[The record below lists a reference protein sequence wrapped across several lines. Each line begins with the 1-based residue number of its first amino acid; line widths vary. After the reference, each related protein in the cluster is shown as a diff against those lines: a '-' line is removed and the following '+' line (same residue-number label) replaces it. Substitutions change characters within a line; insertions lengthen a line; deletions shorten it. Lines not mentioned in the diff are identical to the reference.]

1 MIYYIKLIRPL
12 NCLITFLTVIVAAFI
27 ASENSFP
34 FVIIVSGAIAAFLV
48 AAAGN
53 VINDFFDI
61 ETDKIAHPD
70 RPLITGNIGRKSA
83 LYFYLIL
90 NVIAI
95 LISYFI
101 SLIVFGIVVLSAVLL
116 LLYSFTLKRVILF
129 GNFTVAW
136 LTGMVF
142 LFGGVLAGNI
152 YAAVVPGIFAFLI
165 NFIREIVKDI
175 QDIKGDLN
183 AGIIT
188 FPSRFGIDKTMV
200 IIFVLTITLI
210 LITFH
215 PFIFSYYRIEYFL
228 VIMII
233 VNPVLVYFLK
243 SLYNNNS
250 PENLKKLSTVLKLNM
265 LFGLIAIYL
274 GK

>member
-34 FVIIVSGAIAAFLV
+34 FAIIVSGAIAAFLV

-53 VINDFFDI
+53 VINDYFDVEI
-61 ETDKIAHPD
+61 DKIAHPD
-70 RPLITGNIGRKSA
+70 RPLITGNIEKKRA

-101 SLIVFGIVVLSAVLL
+101 SLVVFGIVVLSAVLL

-152 YAAVVPGIFAFLI
+152 YAAVVPAIFAFMI

-250 PENLKKLSTVLKLNM
+250 PENLKKLSGVLKLNM

>member
-34 FVIIVSGAIAAFLV
+34 FAIIVSGAISAFLV
-48 AAAGN
+48 TAAGN
-53 VINDFFDI
+53 VINDYYDI
-61 ETDKIAHPD
+61 EIDKVAHPD
-70 RPLITGNIGRKSA
+70 RPLITGNIEKKRA

-101 SLIVFGIVVLSAVLL
+101 SLVVFGIVVLSAVLL

-152 YAAVVPGIFAFLI
+152 YAAVVPAIFAFMI

-250 PENLKKLSTVLKLNM
+250 PENLKKLSGVLKLNM

>member
-34 FVIIVSGAIAAFLV
+34 FAIIVSGAISAFLV
-48 AAAGN
+48 TAAGN
-53 VINDFFDI
+53 VINDYFDI
-61 ETDKIAHPD
+61 EIDKVAHPD
-70 RPLITGNIGRKSA
+70 RPLITGNIEKKRA

-101 SLIVFGIVVLSAVLL
+101 SLVVFGIVVLSAVLL

-152 YAAVVPGIFAFLI
+152 YAAVVPAIFAFMI

-250 PENLKKLSTVLKLNM
+250 PENLKKLSGVLKLNM